1 MDFLSSFL
9 IGLFFVLLT
18 FLFCAVLVVGI
29 KVFALLFKPSKEKLE
44 DKKGSEKAPPRKR
57 KPIRSIEIN
66 PDQIDRIYVKKVS

>member
-29 KVFALLFKPSKEKLE
+29 KVFALLFKPPKEKLE
-44 DKKGSEKAPPRKR
+44 DKKGSEKALPRKR

>member
-9 IGLFFVLLT
+9 VGLFFVLLT

-29 KVFALLFKPSKEKLE
+29 KVFALLFKPSKPKLE
-44 DKKGSEKAPPRKR
+44 VKKSENTPPRKR

-66 PDQIDRIYVKKVS
+66 PDQIDRIYVKKIS